1 MILCYASP
9 VELSHWIIDGTRWKT
24 ALDLYRRRKE
34 ITHFHLQ
41 QEDLMRMMRGYPEV
55 NLRLAIEPMEAL
67 IEKGMVPIYA
77 TKEDMQAEFEMG
89 LRTGAKAV

>member
-1 MILCYASP
+1 
-9 VELSHWIIDGTRWKT
+9 
-24 ALDLYRRRKE
+24 
-34 ITHFHLQ
+34 
-41 QEDLMRMMRGYPEV
+41 MRGYPEV

>member
-1 MILCYASP
+1 
-9 VELSHWIIDGTRWKT
+9 
-24 ALDLYRRRKE
+24 
-34 ITHFHLQ
+34 
-41 QEDLMRMMRGYPEV
+41 MMRGYPEV

-89 LRTGAKAV
+89 LRTGAKAVENLLASGGVSNHSLIMQ